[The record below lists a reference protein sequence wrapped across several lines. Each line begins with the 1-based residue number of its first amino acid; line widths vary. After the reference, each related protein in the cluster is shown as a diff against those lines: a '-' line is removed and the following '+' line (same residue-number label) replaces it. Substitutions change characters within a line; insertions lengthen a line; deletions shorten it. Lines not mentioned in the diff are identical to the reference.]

1 MHLPSVG
8 STVNQAGSGPP
19 PGEAYL
25 LIGKMANKGTASCQA
40 VRSVTD
46 RSSMVV
52 CLSASLPV
60 CLSVRGTEG
69 GGEQVSLESGLR
81 VPGLFPLSCLILDLV
96 KTQAGFERDTH
107 SGGNVHQGQGPMGQW
122 VLVGPPKLLRFEET
136 SWGCSWDPLKNSWC

>member
-8 STVNQAGSGPP
+8 STVSLAGSSPL

-25 LIGKMANKGTASCQA
+25 LIGKMVNKGTASCQA

-69 GGEQVSLESGLR
+69 GGEQVSLESGLQSAR
-81 VPGLFPLSCLILDLV
+81 AIPYLLPNLGSGQD
-96 KTQAGFERDTH
+96 AG
-107 SGGNVHQGQGPMGQW
+107 W
-122 VLVGPPKLLRFEET
+122 L
-136 SWGCSWDPLKNSWC
+136 